1 MRNLALSIIVAFAVC
16 VAAAVAQSGSMGGST
31 QGRQGSPPTAQPGQT
46 QPGQTQ
52 PGYPGGPDIGSSQTD
67 QNSPSANTGANKGEK
82 KLKGCVQSQ
91 AGQYVLE
98 TKKGKAVALAGQDVS
113 AHVGHE
119 VAVKGTW
126 ESGNASGMSSTS
138 TSGSNAGEKTFNVT
152 DVEMISDTCKG
163 SKKNSTGTG
172 AGSTGSSTGSGT
184 NSGAGS
190 TGTTLPQ

>member
-1 MRNLALSIIVAFAVC
+1 MVAFAVC
-16 VAAAVAQSGSMGGST
+16 VTAAVAQSGSMGGSN
-31 QGRQGSPPTAQPGQT
+31 QGSQGSSPTMQPGQT

-52 PGYPGGPDIGSSQTD
+52 PGQAGGPDMGPGASGQE
-67 QNSPSANTGANKGEK
+67 QNGPSANATKGEK

-91 AGQYVLE
+91 SGQYVLE

-126 ESGNASGMSSTS
+126 ESGNSAGMSSTS
-138 TSGSNAGEKTFNVT
+138 TGSGSSAGEKTFNVT
-152 DVEMISDTCKG
+152 NVEMISDTCKG
-163 SKKNSTGTG
+163 SKNSSKGMG

-184 NSGAGS
+184 TGGNGGTGS
-190 TGTTLPQ
+190 TGNTPPQ